1 MVKRNQ
7 DYGRYEFNRNW
18 ITNHP
23 VATQNLLGM
32 GMFEQTFH
40 RLVGDFNDQVTY
52 NNKKLEKI
60 FNGKNLIMT
69 HNIDYVL
76 LFSDG
81 KPKEYF
87 WSVEGI
93 EPNQENI
100 IRYSNLHAMIGNML
114 QVLRIKYM
122 LVRLERK
129 YRNSQTFIIRIVIP
143 IRAKNGVH
151 YFEIPIEFMDIGMQ
165 PQLENSIKIF
175 SIMDKQR

>member
-1 MVKRNQ
+1 MAKKNR
-7 DYGRYEFNRNW
+7 DFGKYEFNRNW

-23 VATQNLLGM
+23 VSTQNLLGM

-60 FNGKNLIMT
+60 FNGRNLIMT
-69 HNIDYVL
+69 HNIDYVSL
-76 LFSDG
+76 LSDG
-81 KPKEYF
+81 KSKEYF

-93 EPNQENI
+93 EPSQENI
-100 IRYSNLHAMIGNML
+100 IRYSNLHAMIGNIL

-143 IRAKNGVH
+143 IQAKNEMH
-151 YFEIPIEFMDIGMQ
+151 YFEIPIVVAFQ
-165 PQLENSIKIF
+165 CP
-175 SIMDKQR
+175 